1 MPNKRAN
8 ICCLESH
15 HGRHWLFPLCRLLE
29 KHQML
34 RRGLT
39 VAWLHGQGDA
49 INLDIR
55 SKWAAFCSQTNK
67 LFIFRLGTAIQS
79 SQPSPSVWSL
89 WLNFLPPWEYI
100 WRTLP
105 PLYLQTVFWAPY
117 FRLRTTCLFPYGFF
131 FYIHISELV
140 LSPHYYCK
148 YHKSVSEF
156 FSPNQHSAPF
166 SGQTWDT
173 APVNTSCT
181 IVTQTSTRLIGNK
194 GVNLFLGMNHSP
206 PPQSVW

>member
-117 FRLRTTCLFPYGFF
+117 FRLRTACLFPYGFF
-131 FYIHISELV
+131 FLYIFLN
-140 LSPHYYCK
+140 LYY
-148 YHKSVSEF
+148 HLI
-156 FSPNQHSAPF
+156 
-166 SGQTWDT
+166 
-173 APVNTSCT
+173 T
-181 IVTQTSTRLIGNK
+181 IVNITSLCLNFFLQINIVPLSVAKLETQ
-194 GVNLFLGMNHSP
+194 H
-206 PPQSVW
+206 Q